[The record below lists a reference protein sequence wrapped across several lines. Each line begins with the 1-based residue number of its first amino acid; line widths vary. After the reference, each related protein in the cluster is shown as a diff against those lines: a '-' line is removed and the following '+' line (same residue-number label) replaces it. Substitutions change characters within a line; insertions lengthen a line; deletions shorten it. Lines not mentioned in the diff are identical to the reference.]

1 MKILTLPPSGR
12 GARRQ
17 RGFTLVEMMVAV
29 GIGLV
34 VALGF
39 AVSFVNLKSTWNNQD
54 KLAQLQDN
62 ERLAMAF
69 LTSSIE
75 EAGYYPDATK
85 TSLIMGTTATSG
97 SMAFGTT
104 ATGQAMTGTPTP
116 SGSSTTPLSL
126 STQYL
131 TASGDGVLNCQGG
144 TNASGANVTYRNV
157 FYVNTATQT
166 LNCVL
171 FTNGV
176 IGSDAALISNVSSMN
191 LMYAVDSD
199 GDGSADKYLAADAV
213 TTAGLW
219 SAVKSV
225 QVTLNFVNPNSS
237 STPITWVQT
246 INAMNNR

>member
-1 MKILTLPPSGR
+1 MKIPTLPSSGR

-39 AVSFVNLKSTWNNQD
+39 AVSFVNLKSTWNNQGT
-54 KLAQLQDN
+54 LAQLQDN

-75 EAGYYPDATK
+75 EAGYYPDATNSS
-85 TSLIMGTTATSG
+85 TTQIQSSSGTGYLTMSFG
-97 SMAFGTT
+97 SMNS
-104 ATGQAMTGTPTP
+104 GQGVTGTIA
-116 SGSSTTPLSL
+116 GGTTPLSL
-126 STQYL
+126 STQYAA
-131 TASGDGVLNCQGG
+131 ASGDGVLNCQGG
-144 TNASGANVTYRNV
+144 TNASGATVTYRNV
-157 FYVNTATQT
+157 FFVNTATQT
-166 LNCVL
+166 LDCVL

-176 IGSDAALISNVSSMN
+176 AGSDAALISNVSSMN
-191 LMYAVDSD
+191 LLYAVDVY
-199 GDGSADKYLAADAV
+199 GDGSQYQYLTADAV
-213 TTAGLW
+213 TNWTR
-219 SAVKSV
+219 VKSV

-237 STPITWVQT
+237 TTPIQWIQT